1 MKLKRLSKIL
11 LLASSLT
18 LMIGCANTQEAGEVE
33 EEKYKVGLVLSVG
46 GVNDESFNQ
55 SAWEGALAAKE
66 EYENVEVTYLE
77 SNAEADYT
85 PNIETLV
92 DMDMDLIVGVGF
104 QVSDSVKEAA
114 ETYPNQTFAMIDSS
128 YDEGEEIPNNV
139 RPILFNEEQA
149 GYLTGL
155 IAGKMTKTNTIAWIG
170 GFDIPSCTPFYTGYE
185 KGAKEANPNVKVLKQ
200 YINSFT
206 DAAKGKVAAQQM
218 ISNGSD
224 IIFMATGGGNMGIIE
239 AIKEAGGNVKGIG
252 VDMPMSYLA
261 KDYIVTSAL
270 KNVGEGLKLTIKDYI
285 DGNFNGGNE
294 VKYDL
299 TNGGVGY
306 EVTDHL
312 SEDLIKYVD
321 SKINK

>member
-1 MKLKRLSKIL
+1 M
-11 LLASSLT
+11 
-18 LMIGCANTQEAGEVE
+18 
-33 EEKYKVGLVLSVG
+33 
-46 GVNDESFNQ
+46 NDESFNQ
-55 SAWEGALAAKE
+55 SAWEGALRAKE

-77 SNAEADYT
+77 SNGEADYT
-85 PNIETLV
+85 PNIETLI

-104 QVSDSVKEAA
+104 QVADSVKEAA

-128 YDEGEEIPNNV
+128 YDEGEEIPSNV

-155 IAGKMTKTNTIAWIG
+155 IAGKMTKTNTVSWIG

-218 ISNGSD
+218 IANGSD

-239 AIKEAGGNVKGIG
+239 AIKEANGVKGIG

-261 KDYIVTSAL
+261 KDYIITSAL

-285 DGNFNGGNE
+285 EGNFNGGNE

-299 TNGGVGY
+299 SNGGVGY
-306 EVTDHL
+306 EITDHL
-312 SEDLIKYVD
+312 SQDLIKYVD

>member
-1 MKLKRLSKIL
+1 MKLKRLSRIF
-11 LLASSLT
+11 LLASSLS
-18 LMIGCANTQEAGEVE
+18 LMIGCANTEKVDV

-55 SAWEGALAAKE
+55 SAWEGALRAEE

-77 SNAEADYT
+77 SNGEADYT
-85 PNIETLV
+85 PNIETLI

-104 QVSDSVKEAA
+104 QVADSVKEAA

-128 YDEGEEIPNNV
+128 YDEGEEIPSNV

-155 IAGKMTKTNTIAWIG
+155 IAGKMTKTNTVSWIG

-218 ISNGSD
+218 IKEDSD
-224 IIFMATGGGNMGIIE
+224 VIFMATGGGNTGIIE
-239 AIKEAGGNVKGIG
+239 AIKEANGVKGIG

-261 KDYIVTSAL
+261 EDYIITSAL

-285 DGNFNGGNE
+285 EGNFNGGNE

-299 TNGGVGY
+299 SNGGVGY

-312 SEDLIKYVD
+312 SEVLIKHVD

>member
-1 MKLKRLSKIL
+1 MKFKKLSKIL
-11 LLASSLT
+11 LLSSILT
-18 LMIGCANTQEAGEVE
+18 LGIGCARTEKVNV

-55 SAWEGALAAKE
+55 SAWEGALRAEE

-77 SNAEADYT
+77 SNGEADYI

-92 DMDMDLIVGVGF
+92 DMNMDLIVGVGF

-114 ETYPNQTFAMIDSS
+114 EAYPNQTFAMIDST
-128 YDEGEEIPNNV
+128 YDNVEEIPSNV

-155 IAGKMTKTNTIAWIG
+155 IAGKMTKTNTVSWIG

-218 ISNGSD
+218 IANGSD

-299 TNGGVGY
+299 TNDGVGY
-306 EVTDHL
+306 EITDHL
-312 SEDLIKYVD
+312 SQDLIKYVD
-321 SKINK
+321 NKINK

>member
-1 MKLKRLSKIL
+1 MKLKRLSKIF
-11 LLASSLT
+11 LLASSLS
-18 LMIGCANTQEAGEVE
+18 LMIGCAKTEKVDV

-55 SAWEGALAAKE
+55 SAWEGALRADE

-77 SNAEADYT
+77 SNGEADYT
-85 PNIETLV
+85 PNIETLI

-104 QVSDSVKEAA
+104 QVADSVKEAA
-114 ETYPNQTFAMIDSS
+114 ETYPNQAFAMIDSS
-128 YDEGEEIPNNV
+128 YDKGEEIPNNV

-155 IAGKMTKTNTIAWIG
+155 IAGKMTKTNTISWIG

-218 ISNGSD
+218 IKEDSD
-224 IIFMATGGGNMGIIE
+224 VIFMATGGGNTGIIE
-239 AIKEAGGNVKGIG
+239 AIKEANGVKGIG

-261 KDYIVTSAL
+261 KDYIITSAL

-285 DGNFNGGNE
+285 EGNFNGGNE

-299 TNGGVGY
+299 SNGGVGY
-306 EVTDHL
+306 EITDHL
-312 SEDLIKYVD
+312 SQDLIKYVD

>member
-1 MKLKRLSKIL
+1 MKLKKLSKIL
-11 LLASSLT
+11 LLVSSLT

-55 SAWEGALAAKE
+55 SAWEGALRAKE

-77 SNAEADYT
+77 SSGEADYT

-104 QVSDSVKEAA
+104 QVSDAIKEAVEA
-114 ETYPNQTFAMIDSS
+114 YPNQDFVMIDSS
-128 YDEGEEIPNNV
+128 YEEGKEIPKNV
-139 RPILFNEEQA
+139 RPITFNEKEA

-155 IAGKMTKTNTIAWIG
+155 IAGKMTETNIVSCLG
-170 GFDIPSCTPFYTGYE
+170 GFDLPSLTPFFVGFE
-185 KGAKEANPNVKVLKQ
+185 EGAKEVNSDIKVLRQ

-206 DAAKGKVAAQQM
+206 DASKGKVVAQQM
-218 ISNGSD
+218 ITKENAD
-224 IIFMATGGGNMGIIE
+224 IIFMATGGGNAGIIE
-239 AIKEAGGNVKGIG
+239 AIKEANSVKGIG

-261 KDYIVTSAL
+261 KDYIITSAL
-270 KNVGEGLKLTIKDYI
+270 KNVGEGLKLTIKDYAE
-285 DGNFNGGNE
+285 GNFNGGNE

-299 TNGGVGY
+299 SNGGVGY

>member
-1 MKLKRLSKIL
+1 MKLKRLSKIF
-11 LLASSLT
+11 LLASSLS
-18 LMIGCANTQEAGEVE
+18 LMIGCANTEKVDV

-55 SAWEGALAAKE
+55 SAWEGALRAEE

-77 SNAEADYT
+77 SNGEADYT
-85 PNIETLV
+85 PNIETLI

-104 QVSDSVKEAA
+104 QVADSVKEAA
-114 ETYPNQTFAMIDSS
+114 ETYPNQAFAMIDSS
-128 YDEGEEIPNNV
+128 YDKGEEIPNNV

-155 IAGKMTKTNTIAWIG
+155 IAGEMPKTNTISWIG

-218 ISNGSD
+218 IKEDSD
-224 IIFMATGGGNMGIIE
+224 VIFMATGGGNTGIIE
-239 AIKEAGGNVKGIG
+239 AIKEANGVKGIG

-261 KDYIVTSAL
+261 KDYIITSAL

-285 DGNFNGGNE
+285 EGSFNGGYE

-299 TNGGVGY
+299 SNGGVGY
-306 EVTDHL
+306 EITDHL
-312 SEDLIKYVD
+312 SQDLIKYVD

>member
-1 MKLKRLSKIL
+1 MKLKRLSRIF
-11 LLASSLT
+11 LLASSLS
-18 LMIGCANTQEAGEVE
+18 LMIGCANTQEIGEVE

-66 EYENVEVTYLE
+66 EYGNVEVTYLE
-77 SNAEADYT
+77 SNGEADYT

-114 ETYPNQTFAMIDSS
+114 ETYPKQAFAMIDST
-128 YDEGEEIPNNV
+128 YNENEEIPSNV

-155 IAGKMTKTNTIAWIG
+155 VAGKMTKTNTIACIG
-170 GFDIPSCTPFYTGYE
+170 GFDIPSLTPFFEGFE
-185 KGAKEANPNVKVLKQ
+185 KGAKEVNPNVKVLKQ

-218 ISNGSD
+218 IANESD

-239 AIKEAGGNVKGIG
+239 AIKEANGVKGIG

-270 KNVGEGLKLTIKDYI
+270 KNVGEGLKLTIKDYM

-299 TNGGVGY
+299 SNGGVGY
-306 EVTDHL
+306 EITDHL

>member
-1 MKLKRLSKIL
+1 MKLKRLSKIF
-11 LLASSLT
+11 LLASSLS
-18 LMIGCANTQEAGEVE
+18 LMIGCANTEKVNV

-55 SAWEGALAAKE
+55 SAWEGALRAEE

-77 SNAEADYT
+77 SNGEADYT
-85 PNIETLV
+85 PNIETLI

-104 QVSDSVKEAA
+104 QVADSVKEAA

-128 YDEGEEIPNNV
+128 YDEGEKIPSNV

-218 ISNGSD
+218 IKEDSD
-224 IIFMATGGGNMGIIE
+224 VIFMATGGGNTGIIE
-239 AIKEAGGNVKGIG
+239 AIKEANGVKGIG

-261 KDYIVTSAL
+261 KDYIITSAL

-285 DGNFNGGNE
+285 EGNFNGGNE

-299 TNGGVGY
+299 SNGGVGY

-312 SEDLIKYVD
+312 SQDLIKYVD
-321 SKINK
+321 NKINK

>member
-1 MKLKRLSKIL
+1 MKLKKLSKIL
-11 LLASSLT
+11 LLSSILT
-18 LMIGCANTQEAGEVE
+18 LGIGCARTEKVDV

-55 SAWEGALAAKE
+55 SAWEGALRAEE

-77 SNAEADYT
+77 SNGEADYT
-85 PNIETLV
+85 PNIETLI

-104 QVSDSVKEAA
+104 QVADSVKEAA

-128 YDEGEEIPNNV
+128 YDEGEEIPSNV

-155 IAGKMTKTNTIAWIG
+155 IAGKMTKTNTVAWIG
-170 GFDIPSCTPFYTGYE
+170 GFDIPSYTPFYTGYE

-218 ISNGSD
+218 IKEDSD
-224 IIFMATGGGNMGIIE
+224 VIFMATGGGNTGIIE
-239 AIKEAGGNVKGIG
+239 AIKEANGVKGIG

-261 KDYIVTSAL
+261 KDYIITSAL
-270 KNVGEGLKLTIKDYI
+270 KNVGTGVELTIQDLV
-285 DGNFNGGNE
+285 NEQFEGGK
-294 VKYDL
+294 VKMFDL
-299 TNGGVGY
+299 SNGGVGY

-312 SEDLIKYVD
+312 SQDLIKYVD

>member
-1 MKLKRLSKIL
+1 MKLKKLSKIF

-18 LMIGCANTQEAGEVE
+18 LMIGCANTEKVNV

-55 SAWEGALAAKE
+55 SAWEGALRAEE
-66 EYENVEVTYLE
+66 EYGNVEVTYLE
-77 SNAEADYT
+77 SNGEADYT

-104 QVSDSVKEAA
+104 QVADSVKEAA
-114 ETYPNQTFAMIDSS
+114 EAYPNQTFAMIDSS
-128 YDEGEEIPNNV
+128 YDEGEEIPSNV

-155 IAGKMTKTNTIAWIG
+155 IAGKMTKTNTVAWIG

-218 ISNGSD
+218 IANGSD

-239 AIKEAGGNVKGIG
+239 AIKEANGVKGIG

-261 KDYIVTSAL
+261 KDYIITSAL

-285 DGNFNGGNE
+285 EGNFNGGNE

-299 TNGGVGY
+299 SNGGVGY
-306 EVTDHL
+306 EITGHL
-312 SEDLIKYVD
+312 SQDLIRYVD

>member
-1 MKLKRLSKIL
+1 MKFKKLSRIF
-11 LLASSLT
+11 LLASSLS
-18 LMIGCANTQEAGEVE
+18 LMIGCANTEKVGGA
-33 EEKYKVGLVLSVG
+33 EEKHKVGLVLSVG

-55 SAWEGALAAKE
+55 SAWEGALRAEE

-77 SNAEADYT
+77 SNGEADYT
-85 PNIETLV
+85 PNIETLI

-104 QVSDSVKEAA
+104 QVADSVKEAA
-114 ETYPNQTFAMIDSS
+114 ETYPNQAFAMIDSS
-128 YDEGEEIPNNV
+128 YDEGEEIPSNV

-155 IAGKMTKTNTIAWIG
+155 IAGEMTKTNTISWIG

-218 ISNGSD
+218 IKENSD
-224 IIFMATGGGNMGIIE
+224 VIFMATGGGNTGIIE
-239 AIKEAGGNVKGIG
+239 AIKEANGVKGIG

-261 KDYIVTSAL
+261 KDYIITSAL

-285 DGNFNGGNE
+285 EGDFNGGNE

-299 TNGGVGY
+299 SNGGVGY
-306 EVTDHL
+306 EITDHL

-321 SKINK
+321 NKINK

>member
-11 LLASSLT
+11 LLASILS
-18 LMIGCANTQEAGEVE
+18 LMIGCANTEKVDV

-55 SAWEGALAAKE
+55 SAWEGALRAEE

-77 SNAEADYT
+77 SNGEADYT
-85 PNIETLV
+85 PNIETLI

-104 QVSDSVKEAA
+104 QVADSVKEAA
-114 ETYPNQTFAMIDSS
+114 ETYPNQAFAMIDSS
-128 YDEGEEIPNNV
+128 YDKGEEIPNNV

-155 IAGKMTKTNTIAWIG
+155 IAGKMTKTNTVAWIG

-218 ISNGSD
+218 IKEDSD
-224 IIFMATGGGNMGIIE
+224 VIFMATGGGNTGIIE
-239 AIKEAGGNVKGIG
+239 AIKEANGVKGIG

-261 KDYIVTSAL
+261 KDYIITSAL

-285 DGNFNGGNE
+285 EGNFNGGNE

-299 TNGGVGY
+299 SNGGVGY

>member
-1 MKLKRLSKIL
+1 MKLKRLSRIF
-11 LLASSLT
+11 LLASSLS
-18 LMIGCANTQEAGEVE
+18 LMIGCANTEKVGEA

-55 SAWEGALAAKE
+55 SAWEGALRAEE

-77 SNAEADYT
+77 SNGEADYT
-85 PNIETLV
+85 PNIETLI

-104 QVSDSVKEAA
+104 QVADSVKEAA

-128 YDEGEEIPNNV
+128 YDEGEEIPSNV

-218 ISNGSD
+218 IANGSD
-224 IIFMATGGGNMGIIE
+224 IIFMATGGGNMGIFE
-239 AIKEAGGNVKGIG
+239 AIKEANG
-252 VDMPMSYLA
+252 V
-261 KDYIVTSAL
+261 
-270 KNVGEGLKLTIKDYI
+270 
-285 DGNFNGGNE
+285 
-294 VKYDL
+294 
-299 TNGGVGY
+299 
-306 EVTDHL
+306 
-312 SEDLIKYVD
+312 
-321 SKINK
+321 

>member
-1 MKLKRLSKIL
+1 MKLKRLSRIF
-11 LLASSLT
+11 LLASSLS
-18 LMIGCANTQEAGEVE
+18 LMIGCANTEKVGEA

-55 SAWEGALAAKE
+55 SAWEGALRAEE

-77 SNAEADYT
+77 SNGEADYT
-85 PNIETLV
+85 PNIETLI

-104 QVSDSVKEAA
+104 QVADSVKEAA

-128 YDEGEEIPNNV
+128 YDEGEEIPSNV

-155 IAGKMTKTNTIAWIG
+155 IAGKMTKTNTVSWIG

-218 ISNGSD
+218 IKEDSD
-224 IIFMATGGGNMGIIE
+224 VIFMATGGGNTGIIE
-239 AIKEAGGNVKGIG
+239 AIKEANGVKGIG

-261 KDYIVTSAL
+261 EDYIITSAL

-285 DGNFNGGNE
+285 EGNFNGGSE

-299 TNGGVGY
+299 SNGGVGY
-306 EVTDHL
+306 EITDHL
-312 SEDLIKYVD
+312 SQDLIKYVD

>member
-1 MKLKRLSKIL
+1 MKLKKLSKIF

-18 LMIGCANTQEAGEVE
+18 LMIGCANTEKVNV

-55 SAWEGALAAKE
+55 SAWEGALRAEE

-77 SNAEADYT
+77 SNGEADYT
-85 PNIETLV
+85 PNIETLI

-104 QVSDSVKEAA
+104 QVADSVKEAA
-114 ETYPNQTFAMIDSS
+114 EAYPNQTFAMIDSS
-128 YDEGEEIPNNV
+128 YDEGEEIPSNV

-155 IAGKMTKTNTIAWIG
+155 IAGKMTKTNTVAWIG

-218 ISNGSD
+218 IANGSD

-239 AIKEAGGNVKGIG
+239 AIKEANGVKGIG

-261 KDYIVTSAL
+261 KDYIITSAL

-285 DGNFNGGNE
+285 EGNFNGGNE

-299 TNGGVGY
+299 SNGGVGY
-306 EVTDHL
+306 EITGHL
-312 SEDLIKYVD
+312 SQDLIRYVD

>member
-1 MKLKRLSKIL
+1 MIKKLKVL
-11 LLASSLT
+11 LLSTMLT
-18 LMIGCANTQEAGEVE
+18 VGVMGCAKNENVST
-33 EEKYKVGLVLSVG
+33 EKENYKVGLVLSVG

-55 SAWEGALAAKE
+55 SAWEGALKASE
-66 EYENVEVTYLE
+66 EYGVEVSYLE
-77 SNAEADYT
+77 SQSDADYT
-85 PNIETLV
+85 PNIETFI
-92 DMDMDLIVGVGF
+92 DREMDLIVGVGY
-104 QVSDSVKEAA
+104 QVSDSIKEAVEA
-114 ETYPNQTFAMIDSS
+114 YPNQDFVMIDSS
-128 YDEGEEIPNNV
+128 YEEGQEIPNNI
-139 RPILFNEEQA
+139 RPITFNEKEA

-155 IAGKMTKTNTIAWIG
+155 IAGKMTETNIISCIG
-170 GFDIPSCTPFYTGYE
+170 GFDIPSLTPFFEGYE
-185 KGAKEANPNVKVLKQ
+185 EGAKEVNPNVKVLRQ

-218 ISNGSD
+218 INENSD

-239 AIKEAGGNVKGIG
+239 AIKEANVKGIG

-261 KDYIVTSAL
+261 KDHIITSAL

-285 DGNFNGGNE
+285 EGNFNGGNE

-312 SEDLIKYVD
+312 PQEVVNFVEEKIK
-321 SKINK
+321 

>member
-1 MKLKRLSKIL
+1 MKLKRLSRIF
-11 LLASSLT
+11 LLASSLS
-18 LMIGCANTQEAGEVE
+18 LMIGCANTEKVGEA

-55 SAWEGALAAKE
+55 SAWEGALRAEK

-77 SNAEADYT
+77 SNGEADYT
-85 PNIETLV
+85 PNIETLI

-104 QVSDSVKEAA
+104 QVADSVKEAA

-155 IAGKMTKTNTIAWIG
+155 IAGKMTKTNTVSWIG

-218 ISNGSD
+218 IKEDSD
-224 IIFMATGGGNMGIIE
+224 VIFMATGGGNTGIIE
-239 AIKEAGGNVKGIG
+239 AIKEANGVKGIG

-261 KDYIVTSAL
+261 KDYIITSAL

-285 DGNFNGGNE
+285 EGNFNGGNE

-299 TNGGVGY
+299 SNGGVGY